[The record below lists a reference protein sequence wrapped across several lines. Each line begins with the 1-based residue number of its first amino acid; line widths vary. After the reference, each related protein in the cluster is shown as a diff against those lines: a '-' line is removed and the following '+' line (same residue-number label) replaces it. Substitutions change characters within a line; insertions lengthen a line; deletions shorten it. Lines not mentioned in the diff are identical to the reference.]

1 MGYYLAKWLFFFICG
16 CGYVKIN
23 GMERVVKDKK
33 SDFTASRLW
42 TLRFVCIVLTIGAVF
57 SSWILFL
64 RANSGL
70 ELNLPKYLVLG
81 FLLLILVG
89 VFYVLY
95 KRKQATWLANKW
107 FLTTLVVASVAL
119 GILVRLLFLKFSNAY
134 SPLGF
139 GSDTGIHWYT
149 GQEILQTGKISSFD
163 AGTYEANFPYLTT
176 YTGMVALSMNIF
188 GVTYAAILIPNVLC
202 DLLVAGIVY
211 YLLLKWKGRQT
222 ATWGVVLA
230 LLNPLS
236 VFFCVEGLALS
247 YTNLFVALVFLGV
260 YFLWHFLKQRQYWRY
275 FLAAFVVG
283 LCLSLGNAFRSLFI
297 VFLLAIIIL
306 LMTDFATCPKARR
319 FFVRFSGIA
328 VILLTFMVCN
338 FVIDMVHHQ
347 LNPYYQDKHGSLG
360 WSFFVGANY
369 QSSGRWSEQDWDLL
383 SPKIYGEKSEKDGV
397 EIVLSEPWSPT
408 EINSSFMQAGLQRYQ
423 EMSVLNLLFHLVNK
437 TEILFCRNEITLFRN
452 LEEQFTNVFGVEE
465 WYLLANDMGIWMLN
479 IFAVLVFVFC
489 WQMAKNGWKHEIDY
503 FGYFIVLCFCG
514 LFASSLLV
522 EVMSRYIS
530 VFVVPFTVMS
540 AVSLVNLLSR
550 LSNKH
555 SITKAQLA
563 K

>member
-1 MGYYLAKWLFFFICG
+1 MK
-16 CGYVKIN
+16 
-23 GMERVVKDKK
+23 RVFKDKIG
-33 SDFTASRLW
+33 DCAVYRLW
-42 TLRFVCIVLTIGAVF
+42 TLRFICVVLTIGAVF

-81 FLLLILVG
+81 FLLLVLVG
-89 VFYVLY
+89 VFCALY
-95 KRKQATWLANKW
+95 KKKQATWLTSKW
-107 FLTTLVVASVAL
+107 FLTTLVIVSVVI
-119 GILVRLLFLKFSNAY
+119 GILVRLLFLQFSNAY

-149 GQEILQTGKISSFD
+149 GQEILQTGKIFSFD
-163 AGTYEANFPYLTT
+163 AGVYEANFPYLTT
-176 YTGMVALSMNIF
+176 YTGMVALAMKLF
-188 GVTYAAILIPNVLC
+188 GTTYAAILIPNVLC
-202 DLLVAGIVY
+202 DLLVAGIIY
-211 YLLLKWKGRQT
+211 YLLLKWKGQQ
-222 ATWGVVLA
+222 AAAWGLVLA

-247 YTNLFVALVFLGV
+247 YTNLFIALVFLSV

-275 FLAAFVVG
+275 FLMAFAVG
-283 LCLSLGNAFRSLFI
+283 LCLSLGDAFRSLFA

-306 LMTDFATCPKARR
+306 LMTDFATCPKSRR
-319 FFVRFSGIA
+319 FFVRFAGIA
-328 VILLTFMVCN
+328 VILLTFVICN
-338 FVIDMVHHQ
+338 FAIDMVHHQ

-360 WSFFVGANY
+360 WSFFVGANH

-408 EINSSFMQAGLQRYQ
+408 EINSSFMQAGLRRYQ
-423 EMSVLNLLFHLVNK
+423 EMNASDLLVHLVNK

-452 LEEQFTNVFGVEE
+452 LEEQFTNVHGVEE

-503 FGYFIVLCFCG
+503 FGYFVVLCFCG

-522 EVMSRYIS
+522 EVMSRYVS
-530 VFVVPFTVMS
+530 VFIVPFAVMG
-540 AVSLVNLLSR
+540 AVSLANLLSK
-550 LSNKH
+550 LSTKH
-555 SITKAQLA
+555 IVTKTRPA